1 MPFESRASNRYRTQ
15 YSGGCCSGRRLLAV
29 VLVLSIGVL
38 AAEAAEW
45 PQWRGANRDGVWT
58 EKGVLEQF
66 SEPQLP
72 IRWRAKVGNGYSGPT
87 VADGRVFVTDRAK
100 AHNELERVHCFDA
113 DTGRSLWSYSY
124 ACKYKKVGYPA
135 GPRAAVTVD
144 AGRAYALG
152 TMGHLH
158 CFDAPSGN
166 VLWKRDL
173 YEEYEIRMPIWG
185 IAAAPL
191 IEENLL
197 IVHIAGKDN
206 ACLVAFDKVT
216 GQERW
221 RALGDAASYSAP
233 IVVEQAG
240 ARVLVCIT
248 GERVVGLDP
257 LTGRLHWHHPFEP
270 SRMTITIATPVLCN
284 GFLFV
289 TSFYDGAL
297 LLKLA
302 PDELAVELVWRR
314 IGSNERETEAL
325 HCCISTPILE
335 GNHIYGVDSYGELR
349 CLDLATGDRIWEDL
363 SATPKAR
370 WSNIHMVR
378 HDEKVWMFNER
389 GELIISMLSPDG
401 FQEISRT
408 KLIEPTKA
416 QLSQRGGVCWS
427 HPAFAYKRIYARND
441 EELVCADLSASESR

>member
-1 MPFESRASNRYRTQ
+1 MPFVDRVSDLRRKRCS
-15 YSGGCCSGRRLLAV
+15 SGGYHGRWLLLVAAV
-29 VLVLSIGVL
+29 LCIGVT
-38 AAEAAEW
+38 AAQAGEW
-45 PQWRGANRDGVWT
+45 PQWRGPNRDGIWT
-58 EKGVLEQF
+58 ETGVLERF
-66 SEPQLP
+66 SGPQLP
-72 IRWRAKVGNGYSGPT
+72 IRWRVKVGNGYSGPT

-100 AHNELERVHCFDA
+100 AESQLERVHCFDA
-113 DTGRSLWSYSY
+113 ETGQSLWSHSY
-124 ACKYKKVGYPA
+124 ECKYKKVGYPA

-144 AGRAYALG
+144 GDRAYALG
-152 TMGHLH
+152 TMGHLY
-158 CFDAPSGN
+158 CFDAPSGE

-191 IEENLL
+191 IEEGLVIL
-197 IVHIAGKDN
+197 QIGGKGN
-206 ACLVAFDKVT
+206 ACLVALDKTT
-216 GQERW
+216 GRERW
-221 RALGDAASYSAP
+221 RALEDGASYSAP

-240 ARVLVCIT
+240 RRVLVCIT
-248 GERVVGLDP
+248 EQRVVGLDP
-257 LTGRLHWHHPFEP
+257 LTGQLHWHHPFKP
-270 SRMTITIATPVLCN
+270 SRMTITIATPVLHN
-284 GFLFV
+284 GYLFV

-302 PDELAVELVWRR
+302 RDELTVEQVWRR
-314 IGSNERETEAL
+314 IGPSERKTDAL

-349 CLDLATGDRIWEDL
+349 CLDLKTGDRIWEDL

-378 HDEKVWMFNER
+378 HGEKIWMFNER
-389 GELIISMLSPDG
+389 GELIISTLSPRG

-441 EELVCADLSASESR
+441 EELVCADLSASEAR